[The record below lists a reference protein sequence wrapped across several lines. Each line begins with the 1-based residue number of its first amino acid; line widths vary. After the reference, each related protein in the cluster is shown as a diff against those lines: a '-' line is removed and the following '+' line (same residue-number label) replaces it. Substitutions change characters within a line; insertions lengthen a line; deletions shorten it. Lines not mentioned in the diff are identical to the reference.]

1 MADSLYDILGV
12 ARTASD
18 AEIRAAYRRLAKK
31 YHPDFNAGDRAA
43 ERMFKRVSAAYEIL
57 GDRDK
62 RARYDRGEIDEEGRE
77 RVPGGGFWR
86 EAAAGAGGFR
96 GGGDFGGFEDIIS
109 ELFGRGGRRRGPR
122 GFGFGGA
129 FRDAAGEV
137 RLKLALDFVEAVRGG
152 RKRVTTPDGRSLE
165 VNIPPGVENGQILR
179 VKGGGVAGLGGRTG
193 DLRIEVEVRDHPRFR
208 RQGRDI
214 HLDQPV
220 PLEIAVLGG
229 KLRVPTVDG
238 EVQLTI
244 PKGSSSGRVLRLRGK
259 GVPDR
264 AGGRGDQLVR
274 LLVTLPDRIDP
285 ELESAIRRWAERR
298 AGTTV

>member
-1 MADSLYDILGV
+1 MAESLYDILGV
-12 ARTASD
+12 SRTASD
-18 AEIRAAYRRLAKK
+18 AEIRSAYRRLAKK

-57 GDRDK
+57 GDRER

-77 RVPGGGFWR
+77 RAPGGGFWR
-86 EAAAGAGGFR
+86 EAGAGAGFR
-96 GGGDFGGFEDIIS
+96 AGGDFGGFEDIIS
-109 ELFGRGGRRRGPR
+109 ELFGRGRQRRGSR
-122 GFGFGGA
+122 GFGFGGG
-129 FRDAAGEV
+129 FRDAGGEV
-137 RLKLALDFVEAVRGG
+137 RVRLVLDFVEAVRGG
-152 RKRVTTPDGRSLE
+152 RRRVTTPDGRGLE

-179 VKGGGVAGLGGRTG
+179 VKGGGVAGFGGRPG
-193 DLRIEVEVRDHPRFR
+193 DLRIEVEVREHPQFR
-208 RQGRDI
+208 RRGRDI

-229 KLRVPTVDG
+229 KIRVPTVDG

-244 PKGSSSGRVLRLRGK
+244 PRGSSSGRVLRLRGK

-264 AGGRGDQLVR
+264 TGGRGDQLVR
-274 LLVTLPDRIDP
+274 LLVTLPERADP
-285 ELESAIRRWAERR
+285 ELEAAIRRWAERR

>member
-1 MADSLYDILGV
+1 MAESLYDILGV
-12 ARTASD
+12 PRTASD

-31 YHPDFNAGDRAA
+31 YHPDFNAGDGAA

-57 GDRDK
+57 GDRER
-62 RARYDRGEIDEEGRE
+62 RARYDRGEIDEEGRD

-86 EAAAGAGGFR
+86 EAATGAAGFR
-96 GGGDFGGFEDIIS
+96 PGGDFGGFEEIIS
-109 ELFGRGGRRRGPR
+109 ELFGRGRQRRGQR
-122 GFGFGGA
+122 GFGFGSG
-129 FRDAAGEV
+129 FRDAGGEV
-137 RLKLALDFVEAVRGG
+137 RVRLSLDFVEAVHGG
-152 RKRVTTPDGRSLE
+152 RKPVVTPDGRHLE

-179 VKGGGVAGLGGRTG
+179 VKGGGVAGLGGRPG
-193 DLRIEVEVRDHPRFR
+193 DLRIEVEVREHPRFR
-208 RQGRDI
+208 RHGRDI

-244 PKGSSSGRVLRLRGK
+244 PRGSSSGRVLRLRGK

-274 LLVTLPDRIDP
+274 LLVTLPERIDP
-285 ELESAIRRWAERR
+285 ELEAAIRHWAERR